1 LTDQSNVFVGADGL
15 IRGLRPPRATGSW
28 LARHPGVIRVSSIG
42 AFLLAWEIYG
52 RSINPI
58 FLSYPTAIV
67 RASVDMIQDGSL
79 ALAFVQSMSSLVGGF
94 VLAIVA
100 GIGLGLLMGR
110 YRTWQLLLDPF
121 VTALYNTPS
130 VAIVPLIQL
139 WLGFETSA
147 KIMIVFLSAI
157 FPIIINTYAGVHDT
171 SRSMVDVVR
180 AFGANDRQVMTKVV
194 LPGAVPFIMAG
205 MRLAVGRAVIGVV
218 VAEFFMVLNGLGG
231 LIILFSNTF
240 NTAKLFVP
248 VVVLVALGMVLT
260 AVFRWL
266 ERRFATWKETER
278 AN

>member
-1 LTDQSNVFVGADGL
+1 LTEQNVTIGADGL
-15 IRGLRPPRATGSW
+15 IRGLQPPRPSGSW
-28 LARHPGVIRVSSIG
+28 LARHPWPVRFISIG
-42 AFLLAWEIYG
+42 TFLLVWELYG

-58 FLSYPTAIV
+58 FLSYPTAV
-67 RASVDMIQDGSL
+67 VGAAVGLLTDGTL
-79 ALAFVQSMSSLVGGF
+79 ATAFIQSMTSLVGGF

-110 YRTWQLLLDPF
+110 YRTWQHLLDPF

-180 AFGANDRQVMTKVV
+180 AFGASDRQVMTKVI

-231 LIILFSNTF
+231 LIILYSNTF

-248 VVVLVALGMVLT
+248 VVALVALGMVLT
-260 AVFRWL
+260 LLFRVF